1 MSKATHFHIAAP
13 LTGFALATAALALPV
28 PTQAADLATKA
39 PPPVPVVYNWTGFY
53 VGANFGAATVSE
65 DVATP
70 LGTASPDPSGA
81 IGGGQIG
88 YNFQLAPA
96 WLVGIEGDID
106 GTSVKGTANVVGA
119 GTAMSLESDHNWYAT
134 VTGRLGYVTGA
145 WLFYAK
151 GGVAWLNADE
161 QLSVNSGIA
170 GTQSISATRTGWTA
184 GAGVEYLF
192 SPKWSAKV
200 EYDYL
205 GFDNHDLNFTS
216 LGIATTAKSD
226 VNEFKVGLN
235 YHF

>member
-1 MSKATHFHIAAP
+1 MSKMHFQIAAP
-13 LTGFALATAALALPV
+13 LTGLALATAALVLTIPA
-28 PTQAADLATKA
+28 QAADFAAKALPLA
-39 PPPVPVVYNWTGFY
+39 PVAYNWTGFY
-53 VGANFGAATVSE
+53 GGANFGAATVSE
-65 DVATP
+65 DVTTP

-106 GTSVKGTANVVGA
+106 GTTVKGTANVVGA
-119 GTAMSLESDHNWYAT
+119 GTALSLESDHNWYAT
-134 VTGRLGYVTGA
+134 LAGRLGYVSGA

-161 QLSVNSGIA
+161 QLSVDSGTSGA
-170 GTQSISATRTGWTA
+170 QSITTTRTGWTA
-184 GAGVEYLF
+184 GVGVEYLF
-192 SPKWSAKV
+192 SPKWSAKL

-205 GFDNHDLNFTS
+205 GFGNHDLNFTS
-216 LGIATTAKSD
+216 LGIATTAKTD
-226 VNEFKVGLN
+226 VNAIKFGLN